1 MQTLQHT
8 KTLLKQGKS
17 ESQEIKI
24 KVSMRDNY
32 NRQKHEEKKERKM
45 GKRDGGD
52 TKTQNKIKT
61 I

>member
-32 NRQKHEEKKERKM
+32 NRQKHEEKKEPKL
-45 GKRDGGD
+45 GKRD
-52 TKTQNKIKT
+52 
-61 I
+61 